1 MPQRKNNRFMGGME
15 MLKKGMKMTNSV
27 PNKNKGLLVHP
38 VKKNAPSNVVKK
50 VLKEKTGGNL
60 LAKLKSK

>member
-1 MPQRKNNRFMGGME
+1 